1 MRRSVPKL
9 LPPQPASIEVAHEGR
24 SYNVAVKRVAQ
35 ARRLT
40 LKVRAAT
47 FQAVL
52 TMPAQGSL
60 RAARD
65 FAERHADW
73 IGERLDRLPGRVQ
86 FEAGVLLPL
95 RGVETPIV
103 WRPTLRAAAWIET
116 TAEGQALV
124 AGGSPDQHRTRRLD
138 LLRREARRDLEA
150 AVARHAAT
158 IGRRVARVTLRDTR
172 SRWGSCTAQGA
183 LNFSWRLVLAP
194 PHVLDY
200 LAAHEVAH
208 LVHMDHSPAYWAVAE
223 RLAPDLVVSEAWL
236 KANGAGLH
244 RFG

>member
-1 MRRSVPKL
+1 M
-9 LPPQPASIEVAHEGR
+9 
-24 SYNVAVKRVAQ
+24 
-35 ARRLT
+35 
-40 LKVRAAT
+40 
-47 FQAVL
+47 
-52 TMPAQGSL
+52 
-60 RAARD
+60 
-65 FAERHADW
+65 
-73 IGERLDRLPGRVQ
+73 
-86 FEAGVLLPL
+86 
-95 RGVETPIV
+95 
-103 WRPTLRAAAWIET
+103 
-116 TAEGQALV
+116 
-124 AGGSPDQHRTRRLD
+124 
-138 LLRREARRDLEA
+138 
-150 AVARHAAT
+150 
-158 IGRRVARVTLRDTR
+158 ARVTLRDTR